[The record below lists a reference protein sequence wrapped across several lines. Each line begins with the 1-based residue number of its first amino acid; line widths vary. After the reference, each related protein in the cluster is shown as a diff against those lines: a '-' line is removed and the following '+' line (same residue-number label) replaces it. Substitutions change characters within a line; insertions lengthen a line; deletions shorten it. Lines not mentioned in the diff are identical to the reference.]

1 MKPVMQPYT
10 VRKHKAVT
18 AIRSLAIRK
27 SAKLFNAKGENEDGE
42 DFAWVMSNPRWI
54 DKPFAVKG
62 FIGMWT
68 MKPADAKKVMAQL

>member
-10 VRKHKAVT
+10 ASKHKAVT

-42 DFAWVMSNPRWI
+42 DFDEFGKSWMI
-54 DKPFAVKG
+54 L
-62 FIGMWT
+62 
-68 MKPADAKKVMAQL
+68 MKMKQMGKIHKLSA